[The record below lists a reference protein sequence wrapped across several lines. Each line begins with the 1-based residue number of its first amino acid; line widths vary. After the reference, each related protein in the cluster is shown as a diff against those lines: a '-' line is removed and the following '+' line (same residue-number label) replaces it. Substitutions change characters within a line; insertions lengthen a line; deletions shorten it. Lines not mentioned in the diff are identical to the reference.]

1 MIVVLFLHWA
11 GFGGRS
17 RPRAKGGDPVFCCL
31 PCWLFFFCDSFLL
44 FTQNKGGAQAPPL
57 DLPLDFMWV
66 FSPQGIPVYFTII
79 FHYLGSSF
87 IKPWYCIINGYSPSN
102 LKTIRP
108 GCQGFLC
115 SSIITRTQFDHM
127 TSSKV
132 VFSVQWG
139 KVTWPMTV
147 EYQMQMSKLKK
158 STDKLSLMK
167 ILCQGF
173 FSHIRTVC
181 LSTHWRQYTY
191 I

>member
-1 MIVVLFLHWA
+1 
-11 GFGGRS
+11 
-17 RPRAKGGDPVFCCL
+17 
-31 PCWLFFFCDSFLL
+31 
-44 FTQNKGGAQAPPL
+44 
-57 DLPLDFMWV
+57 MWV
-66 FSPQGIPVYFTII
+66 FSPQGIAVYFTII

-132 VFSVQWG
+132 VFLVQWG

-158 STDKLSLMK
+158 STDKLCLLWKSYVKGFSATSEQSAFPHIEGNIRTYKLSLMPY
-167 ILCQGF
+167 I
-173 FSHIRTVC
+173 TVG
-181 LSTHWRQYTY
+181 LVLGRRF
-191 I
+191 